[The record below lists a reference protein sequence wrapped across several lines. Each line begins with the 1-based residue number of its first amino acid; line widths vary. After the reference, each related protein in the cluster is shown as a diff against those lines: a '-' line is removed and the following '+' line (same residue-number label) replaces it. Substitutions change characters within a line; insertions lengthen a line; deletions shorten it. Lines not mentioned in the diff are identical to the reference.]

1 MASYQTTKDL
11 GSNDIQRDEKRKRK
25 RKIEWVGRDVRGLL
39 IREARRL
46 KNVAS
51 KTISNI

>member
-11 GSNDIQRDEKRKRK
+11 GSNDIQRDEKRK